1 MDSLVTAVAASILSL
16 LPHWKSDQARERA
29 HEYASIIVEE
39 SATGDTGQREVD
51 PFLVVAIIFRES
63 SFRAGV
69 KGKHGEVGLMQVMPL
84 GTLTRSITKDSG
96 TDVRANIRAGVGHL
110 RYWQDECGDDMLT
123 WVSAYN
129 AGKCTKTGYG
139 SRIIRL
145 YCSLR
150 PGGCGGVS

>member
-16 LPHWKSDQARERA
+16 LPHWKSEQARERA

-39 SATGDTGQREVD
+39 SAIGETRDPEID

-63 SFRAGV
+63 SFRAEV

-84 GTLTRSITKDSG
+84 GTLTRTITKDSS
-96 TDVRANIRAGVGHL
+96 TDVRANIRAGIGHL
-110 RYWQDECGDDMLT
+110 RYWQAECGSDMLT

-129 AGKCTKTGYG
+129 AGKCIKTGYG
-139 SRIIRL
+139 RRIISL
-145 YCSLR
+145 YCNLH